1 MFVKFFST
9 VLAAA
14 VSLTASAPAI
24 ASPANPI
31 QDPNN
36 FQRHVELVQTLEQV
50 GVTVLFNHSSCHQPK
65 LGKIAGYYLSE
76 TKQMVIC
83 QDNARI
89 GQEGVPFTANDLDTL
104 RHESQHVIQDCK
116 DGIGNN
122 RLHNMFPVIA
132 KEGELSLQQ
141 FVAASGLSEKTLMRI
156 FTDYS
161 RMGFDV
167 QTIALEYEAF
177 AVAYAV
183 PAATIAEVLKDACS
197 VDNNWMR

>member
-1 MFVKFFST
+1 
-9 VLAAA
+9 
-14 VSLTASAPAI
+14 
-24 ASPANPI
+24 
-31 QDPNN
+31 
-36 FQRHVELVQTLEQV
+36 
-50 GVTVLFNHSSCHQPK
+50 
-65 LGKIAGYYLSE
+65 
-76 TKQMVIC
+76 MVIC

-183 PAATIAEVLKDACS
+183 PAATIAEVLKDSCS
-197 VDNNWMR
+197 VDNN